1 MLAATALF
9 AVMTAAVKV
18 ARVERGALEVMLWR
32 SAVALPFAYF
42 AVQWRSKTPV
52 LDAFRVQDRRGVLAR
67 SALGFL
73 AMFSYFSAAK
83 GLAVADLSLVM
94 RLQPIGVAVLAPWL
108 LGVSERPGAR
118 VWTALI
124 LGLGG
129 GAMILGPELA
139 IGSQWGLWAAG
150 AALFSAAAHTML
162 RRVGQT
168 ERASVI
174 VFWFQ
179 AFSAVAALVA
189 LLLGPG
195 FELAPMSIWPALVG
209 AGLCSALGQLAL
221 SRAYQLEHAAAVAG
235 AGAVGPLFGLLLDLW
250 VFDHLPGPLVWV
262 GGALVVVSGTLLALR
277 RA

>member
-18 ARVERGALEVMLWR
+18 ARVERSALEVMLWR
-32 SAVALPFAYF
+32 SVVALPFALA
-42 AVQWRSKTPV
+42 AVRVGDATPWREA
-52 LDAFRVQDRRGVLAR
+52 LRVQDRRGVFAR

-94 RLQPIGVAVLAPWL
+94 RMQPIGVALMAPWL
-108 LGVSERPGAR
+108 LGVSERPGGR
-118 VWTALI
+118 VWLALV
-124 LGLGG
+124 LGVVGG
-129 GAMILGPELA
+129 GLILGPELA
-139 IGSQWGLWAAG
+139 IGSVWGMWGAA

-162 RRVGQT
+162 RRVART

-174 VFWFQ
+174 VVWFQ
-179 AFSAVAALVA
+179 ALSAAAALAA

-195 FELAPMSIWPALVG
+195 LELAPTHVWPALIG

-221 SRAYQLEHAAAVAG
+221 SRAYQLEAAASVAG

-250 VFDHLPGPLVWV
+250 LFDHLPGPLIWI
-262 GGALVVVSGTLLALR
+262 GGALVIASGTLLAVR
-277 RA
+277 KA